1 MVTENFKIKVVQYCL
16 DQGTGIEYEEFTGG
30 YRNLT
35 TDKEV
40 AAAEKEGRAVRFVD
54 YDAIEYFLD
63 EYIIAKT
70 EYVIDYEEKTGKSI
84 DLIDFDEWVALC
96 NIFGNVNMKYEDAL
110 KINGILYEYDIT
122 PMEYMPEAE
131 FIPPKAKFIPKE

>member
-1 MVTENFKIKVVQYCL
+1 MVTENFKINVVQDCL

-30 YRNLT
+30 HRNLT

-40 AAAEKEGRAVRFVD
+40 AAAEKEGRAVRFVY

-63 EYIIAKT
+63 EYIITKT

-122 PMEYMPEAE
+122 PMEYMPET
-131 FIPPKAKFIPKE
+131 KFIPKE